1 MHKSQPYGPIL
12 SQTNSD
18 WEKKWMLIFL
28 KHLCEHLVL
37 MYVNKEVMY
46 AQVNVVVGG
55 RFNVVSVLT
64 YSVLQD
70 NYTALH
76 IAVESAKPAVVETL
90 LGYGAD
96 VHVTG
101 EFYVLQRICLRSP
114 YVVAEIFKG

>member
-1 MHKSQPYGPIL
+1 
-12 SQTNSD
+12 
-18 WEKKWMLIFL
+18 
-28 KHLCEHLVL
+28 
-37 MYVNKEVMY
+37 MYVKIIMLMFINKEVMF
-46 AQVNVVVGG
+46 AQSDIVTE
-55 RFNVVSVLT
+55 RDVSAMPVLT

-101 EFYVLQRICLRSP
+101 EYMLQCM
-114 YVVAEIFKG
+114 